1 MEAMTIDCLGSG
13 LLASALQR
21 FTNETELRNGL
32 LQEDRLPS
40 IKY

>member
-1 MEAMTIDCLGSG
+1 METTTINLQESG
-13 LLASALQR
+13 LLTTTLQR